1 MTRIHDGERGFKD
14 HFLEGLVAAYPR
26 YLRQVPGASAVMAVD
41 APVPGQVSVIT
52 GGGAGHYPAFAGL
65 VGPGLCHGAVV
76 GDVFTSPSA
85 SQAFRA
91 IEALDGGAGVLL
103 TFGNYAGDAMN
114 FGLAAEQARAAGI
127 DTRVV
132 LVTDDV
138 ASRPVAEAG
147 QRRGIAGGFFVFRAA
162 AAAARRG
169 DALVDVERIAHRAND
184 QTRTFGIA
192 LAGCT
197 FPGRAEPLFRV
208 DPDRI
213 ALGLGIHGEPGIDTI
228 PWVPARE
235 LASILLQP
243 LLRERPSGAVRA
255 RVLVNGL
262 GSSKYEEL
270 FVLYRSVHERL
281 LAEGVEPAEVEVG
294 EFVTSLDMAGCSLTL
309 CWIDDE
315 LEALLETPAAAP
327 GYRSGTLGVTLA
339 AGVGRSVAGTR
350 TASASAAPPAGGPS
364 PDARAVT
371 DVLGAIRTALG
382 AAEAELGRLDAV
394 VGDGDHGVGMM
405 RGIEAAV
412 AAAGTATTVAGAL
425 TAAGAAFG
433 DAAGGASGALWGA
446 GLLAMGRVLGERAAP
461 DACPGVSEMRAALVE
476 ALEVVQRL
484 GGAVVGDRT
493 LVDALVPFVEA
504 FPPRMASLADAWA
517 VALPAMRA
525 AVNGTAQLVP
535 RKGRAATHGTHALG
549 TVDAGARSLGIAL
562 EAVGDAL
569 RELDTRARVSHE

>member
-14 HFLEGLVAAYPR
+14 HFLEGLTAAYPR
-26 YLRQVPGASAVMAVD
+26 YLRRVPDASAVMAVD
-41 APVPGQVSVIT
+41 SPIPGEVSVII
-52 GGGAGHYPAFAGL
+52 GGGSGHYPAFAGL

-85 SQAFRA
+85 TQAYRA

-103 TFGNYAGDAMN
+103 SFGNYSGDVMH

-127 DTRVV
+127 DTRIV

-138 ASRPVAEAG
+138 ASRPVAEAD

-169 DALVDVERIAHRAND
+169 DDLASVERIARHAND
-184 QTRTFGIA
+184 RTRTFGIA

-197 FPGRAEPLFRV
+197 FPGRSEPLFTV
-208 DPDRI
+208 DPDTI
-213 ALGLGIHGEPGIDTI
+213 ALGLGIHGEPGIEMV

-235 LASILLQP
+235 LASILLAP
-243 LLRERPSGAVRA
+243 LLRERPPGAVRA

-262 GSSKYEEL
+262 GSTKYEEL

-281 LAEGVEPAEVEVG
+281 LAEGVEPVEVEVG

-309 CWIDDE
+309 CWLDE
-315 LEALLETPAAAP
+315 QLDGLLGTPAAAP
-327 GYRSGTLGVTLA
+327 GFRSGTLGATRSGAATRPMVARATTAVPAAPSTPSAA
-339 AGVGRSVAGTR
+339 AGSVR
-350 TASASAAPPAGGPS
+350 RLLESIR
-364 PDARAVT
+364 RAISET
-371 DVLGAIRTALG
+371 
-382 AAEAELGRLDAV
+382 EAELGRLDTV
-394 VGDGDHGVGMM
+394 VGDGDHGVGMA
-405 RGIEAAV
+405 RGMDAAV
-412 AAAGTATTVAGAL
+412 GAAASATGASGAL

-446 GLLAMGRVLGERAAP
+446 GLLAMGRVIGERAAN
-461 DACPGVSEMRAALVE
+461 DACPSVADVRAALVE
-476 ALEVVQRL
+476 ALAVVQRL
-484 GGAVVGDRT
+484 GGAAVGDRT
-493 LVDALVPFVEA
+493 LVDALAPFVDA
-504 FPPRMASLADAWA
+504 FPTAGSSLADAWDA
-517 VALPAMRA
+517 ALPAMRSG
-525 AVNGTAQLVP
+525 VDGTADLLP

-562 EAVGDAL
+562 EAVGAVL
-569 RELDTRARVSHE
+569 RSSDPSTGGGR